1 MLSMG
6 MDGSRREEGVQSAR
20 PEGNARSFAQL
31 CVVCTKLVTPDAD
44 SMENA
49 TLVQRN
55 VQIAQEVTNVRAV

>member
-1 MLSMG
+1 MG

-20 PEGNARSFAQL
+20 PEGNARPFAQL
-31 CVVCTKLVTPDAD
+31 CVVSRKLFTPDAD